1 MTMPKVSVIT
11 AFYNRAPVLR
21 RTIESILQQGYAD
34 LELLV
39 VDDCSSD
46 DTSER
51 LAELAAEWQDPRLRI
66 IRNEPNKGFVRTM
79 RDAIEASTGEY
90 IAVQGS
96 GDASLPDRIARQAA
110 LLDAQRDVVAVGC
123 WYRNIDDESGAVE
136 TVRPDAAA
144 AKGGVTTF
152 SHGEMMMRRSAY
164 DAAGGY
170 RTEFKV
176 AQLTDLGFRLHRLG
190 GFATVPEVLYDRH
203 VQSDGVTYNANKV
216 LEQAQFLR
224 LARHLQKL
232 PNEDAVQAALASVR
246 EGGVSAV
253 IPVADG
259 GVQLILAERCIRL
272 CAYDRGTD
280 AATITSHVTSPVRR
294 RILRAL
300 ARVSR
305 SRLSAPV
312 RWALRLALK
321 TTPAMRALWMRRTGS

>member
-1 MTMPKVSVIT
+1 MPKVSVIT

-21 RTIESILQQGYAD
+21 RTIESILTQGYTD
-34 LELLV
+34 LELIV

-46 DTSER
+46 NTSQR

-66 IRNEPNKGFVRTM
+66 IRNDPNKGFVRTM
-79 RDAIEASTGEY
+79 RDAIEVSTGEY

-96 GDASLPDRIARQAA
+96 GDSSLPDRIGKQVE
-110 LLDAQRDVVAVGC
+110 LLDTRPDVVAVGC

-170 RTEFKV
+170 RPEFKV
-176 AQLTDLGFRLHRLG
+176 AQLTDLGFRLHRVG
-190 GFATVPEVLYDRH
+190 GFATVPEILYDRH
-203 VQSDGVTYNANKV
+203 VQSDGVTYNAKKV

-232 PNEDAVQAALASVR
+232 PDEGAVQAALAAVR
-246 EGGVSAV
+246 AGGVGAV
-253 IPVADG
+253 IPVQDS

-272 CAYDRGTD
+272 CAYDRGAD
-280 AATITSHVTSPVRR
+280 AATIASHLTSPIQRR
-294 RILRAL
+294 AVHAL
-300 ARVSR
+300 ARATQSQ
-305 SRLSAPV
+305 LAAPL
-312 RWALRLALK
+312 RWGLRLALK